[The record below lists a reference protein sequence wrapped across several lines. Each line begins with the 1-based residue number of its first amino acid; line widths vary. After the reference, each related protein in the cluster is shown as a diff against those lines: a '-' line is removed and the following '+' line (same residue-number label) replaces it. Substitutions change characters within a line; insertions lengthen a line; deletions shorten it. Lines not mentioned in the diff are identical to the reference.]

1 MYVCMYVCMYVRTY
15 VRAYVN
21 DAQTRIHTHSNAYF
35 RFPAVERDKEPLGPY
50 IQDYTFEVPSCHT
63 SCHRHSRTFV
73 LHAAATA
80 HADALVTSCCVCVC
94 AHSLCRAAPFF
105 GVRLLSVHGRQRCVF
120 ATGNC
125 LQDLQKVLDVSRLH
139 WGRDP
144 LKFKCPYCHVEDF
157 SANHWCVCPRR
168 DSVGCTIGTA
178 RLFHQ
183 QLCTSPVEM

>member
-1 MYVCMYVCMYVRTY
+1 MPHIVSPTQSDFCITRRCDCACGLLLCLCLCTLCVC
-15 VRAYVN
+15 
-21 DAQTRIHTHSNAYF
+21 
-35 RFPAVERDKEPLGPY
+35 
-50 IQDYTFEVPSCHT
+50 
-63 SCHRHSRTFV
+63 
-73 LHAAATA
+73 A
-80 HADALVTSCCVCVC
+80 HSCCVCVC
-94 AHSLCRAAPFF
+94 AHSLCLAAPF

-120 ATGNC
+120 ATGHC

-144 LKFKCPYCHVEDF
+144 VKFKCPYCHVEDF